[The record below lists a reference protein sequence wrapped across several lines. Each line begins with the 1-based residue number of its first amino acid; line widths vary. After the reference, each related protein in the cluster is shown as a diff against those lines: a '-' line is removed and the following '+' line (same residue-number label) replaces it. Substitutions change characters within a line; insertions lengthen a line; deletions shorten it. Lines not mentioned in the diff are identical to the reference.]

1 MYKCKHFSIQEL
13 VPPDVYEDAKKKSE
27 TWKLWYL
34 FDTRTLITIDRIR
47 EFLGTGITINNWKWG
62 GDFTDSGYRAPNST
76 VGSKYSSHRRCCAC
90 DLKFDSAEWTPEKLR
105 KYMLEAGAFQ
115 SGFKDDSVNSPG
127 TLRHTFEFVCSIEW
141 IGTSFNSTKGI
152 MSWFHLAT
160 APDLLA
166 DENGLSDYIYIIG
179 KKGKI
184 IVRAHKDTY
193 Q

>member
-13 VPPDVYEDAKKKSE
+13 VPPDVYEDAKKNGVL
-27 TWKLWYL
+27 WKLWYL
-34 FDTRTLITIDRIR
+34 FDTRTLITLDRIR
-47 EFLGTGITINNWKWG
+47 EFVDTGITINNWKWG

-76 VGSKYSSHRRCCAC
+76 VGSKYSSHRRCGAF

-115 SGFKDDSVNSPG
+115 PGFKNDDVNHPG

-141 IGTSFNSTKGI
+141 IGGNKE

-166 DENGLSDYIYIIG
+166 DENGLSDYIYVIG
-179 KKGKI
+179 KYGKRL
-184 IVRAHKDTY
+184 VKKHKNE
-193 Q
+193 